1 MNDKLP
7 FIVLI
12 VLLLVGVVNFFVD
25 ESLWIELG
33 LIGFLVV
40 FYYFFVRRELLSEF
54 NKLSDTFERIENR
67 FEKAEKMLDLEI
79 KRLEEDIKKLKTR
92 YKGR

>member
-1 MNDKLP
+1 MSDKLP

-12 VLLLVGVVNFFVD
+12 VLILVGVVNFFVD

-40 FYYFFVRRELLSEF
+40 FYFLFVRKELLEEF
-54 NKLSDTFERIENR
+54 NNLSRTFKRIESR
-67 FEKAEKMLDLEI
+67 FEKVEQVLDLEI
-79 KRLEEDIKKLKTR
+79 KRLEVDIKRLKLKV
-92 YKGR
+92 K